1 MCPYKVGQSFELYLT
16 VKFRLLIFESFRTH
30 PTYNGQWIDMVCY
43 TWFHAV
49 CMFYKSGNIP
59 MKEEPVLS
67 QKGGCKLGWWSYA
80 GYCYKDFGFD
90 PGFGTDGHMTY
101 NQGNNSCSADWAG
114 ARMAILPSI
123 QHNHLLAALL
133 GPGRYHNDIWI
144 GVYNWAHSDY
154 YFSLDNTQKLN
165 YDNWAT
171 VLSLNS
177 FYAKN

>member
-1 MCPYKVGQSFELYLT
+1 
-16 VKFRLLIFESFRTH
+16 
-30 PTYNGQWIDMVCY
+30 
-43 TWFHAV
+43 
-49 CMFYKSGNIP
+49 
-59 MKEEPVLS
+59 MKEEPVLP

-177 FYAKN
+177 FKMNHFMPKINLEFNLGHDKTHKKAFQIMSIAREPFTMNASG